1 LTGAGTSSANV
12 AARIERLPLCGF
24 HRRFIVLIALGGW
37 FDLYDLFMMAYVG
50 AALQASH
57 FLTLGQF
64 TSVIAWGFGG
74 MFLGTLGMGI
84 ASDRFGRRTVFVCM
98 LLAYSFFTLLGAFAP
113 SPGFLIATRFLAG
126 IGVGAE
132 LVVIDTFVAEIVPK
146 QARGKYLAIAHLI
159 AFTGVP
165 TAALLTNVLVPTH
178 FLIDGWRWVLI
189 IGSAGA
195 LGTWYARRRMPESP
209 RWLESAGR
217 HAEANQILEG
227 IEDEVRRDCGSLPE
241 AQAESAPQIQSA
253 PFRDLF
259 SPAYRGRTIMMVVF
273 QLLQTVGVYGFANW
287 APTFLLRQGRNLGQ
301 SLALAAWMT
310 VLSPAGPA
318 IAVFTSERFERKW
331 TIVVLA
337 LAMAVCGLM
346 FPFAST
352 AATIILTGA
361 ALTVLSYWFSAIY
374 HMYQAELFP
383 TRARA
388 TGVGFTYCWSRL
400 STVGSTILI
409 GFLLRRGALAVFLCM
424 SAAMTGVALVIGAFG
439 PRVNS
444 RPLDDVSS

>member
-1 LTGAGTSSANV
+1 
-12 AARIERLPLCGF
+12 
-24 HRRFIVLIALGGW
+24 
-37 FDLYDLFMMAYVG
+37 
-50 AALQASH
+50 
-57 FLTLGQF
+57 
-64 TSVIAWGFGG
+64 
-74 MFLGTLGMGI
+74 
-84 ASDRFGRRTVFVCM
+84 M

-113 SPGFLIATRFLAG
+113 SPGFLIVTRFLAG

-132 LVVIDTFVAEIVPK
+132 LVVIDTFVAEVVPK

-165 TAALLTNVLVPTH
+165 TAALLTNLLAPTH
-178 FLIDGWRWVLI
+178 FLLDGWRWVLI

-195 LGTWYARRRMPESP
+195 LGTWYSRRRMPESP

-217 HAEANQILEG
+217 HAEANEILTG
-227 IEDEVRRDCGSLPE
+227 IEDEVRRECGSLPE
-241 AQAESAPQIQSA
+241 PQAESAPQIRSA
-253 PFRDLF
+253 PFRELF
-259 SPAYRGRTIMMVVF
+259 SPAYRGRTFMMIVF

-337 LAMAVCGLM
+337 LAMAVFGLV

-352 AATIILTGA
+352 AAAIILTGA

-409 GFLLRRGALAVFLCM
+409 GLLLRRGALAVFIFM

>member
-1 LTGAGTSSANV
+1 
-12 AARIERLPLCGF
+12 
-24 HRRFIVLIALGGW
+24 
-37 FDLYDLFMMAYVG
+37 MM
-50 AALQASH
+50 
-57 FLTLGQF
+57 
-64 TSVIAWGFGG
+64 I
-74 MFLGTLGMGI
+74 
-84 ASDRFGRRTVFVCM
+84 
-98 LLAYSFFTLLGAFAP
+98 
-113 SPGFLIATRFLAG
+113 
-126 IGVGAE
+126 
-132 LVVIDTFVAEIVPK
+132 
-146 QARGKYLAIAHLI
+146 
-159 AFTGVP
+159 
-165 TAALLTNVLVPTH
+165 
-178 FLIDGWRWVLI
+178 
-189 IGSAGA
+189 
-195 LGTWYARRRMPESP
+195 
-209 RWLESAGR
+209 
-217 HAEANQILEG
+217 
-227 IEDEVRRDCGSLPE
+227 
-241 AQAESAPQIQSA
+241 
-253 PFRDLF
+253 
-259 SPAYRGRTIMMVVF
+259 VF

-337 LAMAVCGLM
+337 LAMAVFGLV

-352 AATIILTGA
+352 AAAIILTGA

-409 GFLLRRGALAVFLCM
+409 GLLLRRGALAVFIFM